1 MPLTNAEIQRRYRE
15 KLKNNNLEAYKEKKR
30 LEFKKH
36 YHKNNLQDDIID
48 NKDDDIIDKKD
59 DIIIIELKPISKRIS
74 PLNKSVLND
83 NTKKQYLSII
93 KKLYYEYNNNN
104 ILPPDIEEQF
114 ILNFNNKPYDYKIL
128 INSLSFL
135 KNNLLQI
142 IKNYYSNINNIYAVI
157 TRIKYFS
164 FMVKMLFPYIEEK
177 QIKYNEKRDNKK
189 IEGIIKTK
197 IDTLSF
203 DKIDILNNLNK
214 LNDNIDKLI
223 YGLFTLFP
231 TRRPNDYRIML
242 FSDILPSKNNIENN
256 FYFNHK
262 FYFFHTKNKQKQIFD
277 IPPELDNLIL
287 SNKNNKYL
295 LGKLFPSSSFSKK
308 IMDVFFKIY
317 DFKISAVEIRRFY
330 ATSLNNLS
338 DIERKKI
345 SNMMNHRLEENK
357 KYAFK

>member
-1 MPLTNAEIQRRYRE
+1 MPLSNVEIQRRYRE
-15 KLKNNNLEAYKEKKR
+15 KLKNNNLEAYKERKR
-30 LEFKKH
+30 LESKKH
-36 YHKNNLQDDIID
+36 YNKNKLI
-48 NKDDDIIDKKD
+48 DDIIDKKD
-59 DIIIIELKPISKRIS
+59 DIILLELKPISRRIS

-93 KKLYYEYNNNN
+93 KKLYYEYNNH
-104 ILPPDIEEQF
+104 ILPSDIEEQYV
-114 ILNFNNKPYDYKIL
+114 LNFDNKPYDYKIL

-142 IKNYYSNINNIYAVI
+142 IKNNYSNINNIYAVI
-157 TRIKYFS
+157 TRIKYYS
-164 FMVKMLFPYIEEK
+164 SMVKMLFPYIEEK

-197 IDTLSF
+197 VEILSF

-231 TRRPNDYRIML
+231 CRRPNDYRIML

-262 FYFFHTKNKQKQIFD
+262 FYFNHTKNKQKQIFD
-277 IPPELDNLIL
+277 VPEELDNLIIL
-287 SNKNNKYL
+287 NKNNKYL
-295 LGKLFPSSSFSKK
+295 LGKLFPSSSLSKK
-308 IMDVFFKIY
+308 IMDVFFKVY
-317 DFKISAVEIRRFY
+317 GFKFSAVEIRRFY